1 MVILSVFHDFW
12 IISSWGL
19 TYVLAYIYMGGYNGS
34 ERNIVISDVTISMIC
49 SVLLDDFFGVC
60 PVYIGDDHSP

>member
-1 MVILSVFHDFW
+1 
-12 IISSWGL
+12 
-19 TYVLAYIYMGGYNGS
+19 MGGYNGS

>member
-1 MVILSVFHDFW
+1 MFW
-12 IISSWGL
+12 HI
-19 TYVLAYIYMGGYNGS
+19 YIYMGGYNGS

-49 SVLLDDFFGVC
+49 SVLLDVFFGLC